1 MGRGFQRHFTA
12 DIRIDFEC
20 MIRSAVSYYAA
31 NKRAPMRG
39 LVMLGAVS
47 LCFAGLPVYAQ
58 DRPDTVILKARDSAT
73 GTIRVT
79 DQPLEAADSDAE
91 LPQDP
96 APETPAEKP
105 PKPITTKL
113 IWSQFADVPVS
124 GDAQSTLRYG
134 GKVDAYVD
142 VKGSLFGLDDSI
154 SLHFHPEF
162 KYGESSN
169 GAIGLI
175 PENTQLFYPGEGD
188 VFDLSVNVT
197 KRWKSGT
204 TLTVGKVNILDLAAR
219 IPIQGGGGHEG
230 FQNLATALPPSAIVP
245 GSITGAVLNVPTE
258 KVLYRLLVFDPELQ
272 SRRSGLEDPFSKGI
286 GMLASVTFPVKI
298 GGKRGYYALKL
309 AASSRSELATEALP
323 AALIPAPGSNFG
335 NRKGEVAGVFAFQ
348 QFLAED
354 AANPGG
360 GIGIFGQV
368 YVSNGNP
375 TFLDASGFIGIGGN
389 PKARPQDRF
398 GLTYFRY
405 SLANGLVDALNNRLA
420 LQDEEGV
427 EAFYTFG
434 LSKNLR
440 VTANIQAVDSAVT
453 VRDFGVTAGMRV
465 TARF

>member
-1 MGRGFQRHFTA
+1 MT
-12 DIRIDFEC
+12 
-20 MIRSAVSYYAA
+20 SNAVSICGADKNWSLRSLA
-31 NKRAPMRG
+31 
-39 LVMLGAVS
+39 VLGAS
-47 LCFAGLPVYAQ
+47 GLCFAGPPAYAQ
-58 DRPDTVILKARDSAT
+58 DIADAVVVNGQDSAT
-73 GTIRVT
+73 ATIRVT
-79 DQPLEAADSDAE
+79 NQPAEPGEDDAAQPLR
-91 LPQDP
+91 LP
-96 APETPAEKP
+96 AETPTETP
-105 PKPITTKL
+105 PERTTTRL
-113 IWSQFADVPVS
+113 VWSQFADVPVS
-124 GDAQSTLRYG
+124 GSAPSTLRYG

-142 VKGSLFGLDDSI
+142 VKGSAIGLDDSI

-169 GAIGLI
+169 GEIGLI

-188 VFDLSVNVT
+188 VFDLSVNIT
-197 KRWKSGT
+197 KRWNSGT

-309 AASSRSELATEALP
+309 AASSRSELAAEALP

-335 NRKGEVAGVFAFQ
+335 NRQGEVAGVFAFQ
-348 QFLAED
+348 QYLTED
-354 AANPGG
+354 AANPGN

-375 TFLDASGFIGIGGN
+375 TFLDASGFIGISGN
-389 PKARPQDRF
+389 PKSRPQDRF

-405 SLANGLVDALNNRLA
+405 SIANGLVDALGNRLA
-420 LQDEEGV
+420 LQDEEGI

-434 LSKNLR
+434 WSKNLR
-440 VTANIQAVDSAVT
+440 VTANVQAVDSAVT

-465 TARF
+465 TALF